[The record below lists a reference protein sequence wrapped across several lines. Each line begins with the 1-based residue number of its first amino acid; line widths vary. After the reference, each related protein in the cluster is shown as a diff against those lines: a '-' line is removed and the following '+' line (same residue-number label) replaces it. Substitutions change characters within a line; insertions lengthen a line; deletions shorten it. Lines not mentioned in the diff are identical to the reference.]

1 MVSIH
6 VDDQGGEWGRLSIWA
21 GLVPVQH
28 VRLSQEK
35 QKAKLAPFGYK
46 LATGTLEKID

>member
-21 GLVPVQH
+21 GLVPVLD
-28 VRLSQEK
+28 VRLSPEK
-35 QKAKLAPFGYK
+35 QKANLKQ
-46 LATGTLEKID
+46 LATSLQQVLLEKID